1 MGKSGGAKA
10 RARKTRKVRR
20 EKFRNEVAAFF
31 KDPSLGQAALL
42 RLEGQLDAFRA
53 ASKALRQSTPLIDAL
68 KDPVFQKALRAEV
81 LARAGKFGK
90 SLNSA
95 ELEFIRQLSS
105 RRSVFDLP
113 ATSRDISNRI
123 FGKLA
128 DLAEEAGFVFPSH
141 FNGPEGIQG
150 FKIDVMQA
158 AFIKFSSKAAPS
170 RDYYLGR
177 RSRMAGH
184 LFEEFVIRSEYLLQ
198 LTNKRAGVLKA
209 LNSLPMSKLRTIT
222 DIPPALRAMSP
233 NFTRIELL
241 TEVVDGHGKQ
251 ITDFMIV
258 AVADGVGGKPGAHWI
273 LAIGECKLESVASRL
288 FGKDGQFLKVKE
300 RLLERGFKYKSSR
313 ALGTPSVTS
322 TAVSKVGEVRVPP
335 DQMILGRSKDLPEAA
350 RTELFGA
357 IFKDNA
363 IGNVESARAGMKI
376 KQLTKGELGMGG
388 DMQDLAGVML
398 HGLGIAQK

>member
-10 RARKTRKVRR
+10 RSRKTRKVRR
-20 EKFRNEVAAFF
+20 EKLRNEVLAFF
-31 KDPSLGQAALL
+31 KDPSLGEAALL
-42 RLEGQLDAFRA
+42 RLEKQLDAFRA
-53 ASKALRQSTPLIDAL
+53 ASKALRQNTPLIDAL
-68 KDPVFQKALRAEV
+68 KEPVFRKALRAEV
-81 LARAGKFGK
+81 IARAGAFGQN
-90 SLNSA
+90 LNAA
-95 ELEFIRQLSS
+95 ELSFIRQLSS
-105 RRSVFDLP
+105 RHSIFDLP
-113 ATSRDISNRI
+113 ATSRDLSNRI

-141 FNGPEGIQG
+141 FNGPDGIQA

-170 RDYYLGR
+170 RGYYRGR

-184 LFEEFVIRSEYLLQ
+184 LFEEFVIRSDFVLQ
-198 LTNKRAGVLKA
+198 LTNKRAGLLKA
-209 LNSLPMSKLRTIT
+209 LNNLPLAKLRSMT
-222 DIPPALRAMSP
+222 DIPPALRAISP
-233 NFTRIELL
+233 NFTRIEIL
-241 TEVVDGHGKQ
+241 TDVVDGHGKQ

-258 AVADGVGGKPGAHWI
+258 AIADGVGGKPGAHWI
-273 LAIGECKLESVASRL
+273 LAIGECKLESVAARL

-300 RLLERGFKYKSSR
+300 RLLARGFKYKSSR
-313 ALGTPSVTS
+313 ALGVSSASS

-357 IFKDNA
+357 IFKDNP
-363 IGNVESARAGMKI
+363 IGNVETARAGMKI
-376 KQLTKGELGMGG
+376 KQLTKSELGVGG
-388 DMQDLAGVML
+388 DMQDLADVIL